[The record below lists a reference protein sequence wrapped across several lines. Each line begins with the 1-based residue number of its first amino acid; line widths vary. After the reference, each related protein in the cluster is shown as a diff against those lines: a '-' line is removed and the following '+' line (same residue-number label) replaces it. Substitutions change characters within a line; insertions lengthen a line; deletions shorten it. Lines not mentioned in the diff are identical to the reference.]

1 MNITQIIK
9 IITFITKEKKS
20 NKILLFDIFIIP
32 INPKIDKIIPLIK
45 FSPKNINNNSLFESL
60 VY

>member
-45 FSPKNINNNSLFESL
+45 FSLKNINNNSLFESL